1 MRRLSLVIA
10 LLLAALSSSRA
21 ADEPKRLLLVG
32 QGPDGHPK
40 ETHEFMAGLRVLDKC
55 LSQAEGPRTT
65 TVKADEPWRDG
76 PKQLAEADGVVL
88 FLTQGAR
95 WMQNDARR
103 YEALTRLAA
112 RGGGIVALHWAVGAQ
127 EGKYV
132 AGQLRLLG
140 ASRGGPN
147 RKHTVADFDV
157 SLPNP
162 KHPIVAGVSPER
174 VNDEFYYRL
183 DVVDAK
189 PGIVPLLSAKIE
201 GRDETVAWA
210 WERPDGGRSFGFVGL
225 HFHRNWRLEYYRR
238 LVTQG
243 VLWSL
248 KLPIPEK
255 GVDVGLADENFSLPK

>member
-1 MRRLSLVIA
+1 
-10 LLLAALSSSRA
+10 
-21 ADEPKRLLLVG
+21 
-32 QGPDGHPK
+32 
-40 ETHEFMAGLRVLDKC
+40 MAGLRVLEKC
-55 LSQAEGPRTT
+55 LSRAEGLRTT
-65 TVKADEPWRDG
+65 TVKADEPWADG
-76 PKQLAEADGVVL
+76 PKQLADADGAVL

-95 WMQNDARR
+95 WMQDDPRR

-112 RGGGIVALHWAVGAQ
+112 RGGGIVALHWAVGAHD
-127 EGKYV
+127 GKYV
-132 AGQLRLLG
+132 DGQLRLLG

-157 SLPNP
+157 SLASP
-162 KHPIVAGVSPER
+162 KHAIVAGVKPER

-183 DVVDAK
+183 DTVDAK
-189 PGIVPLLSAKIE
+189 PSIVPLLTAKIE
-201 GRDETVAWA
+201 GRDETVAWS

-225 HFHRNWRLEYYRR
+225 HFHRNWRLEWYRR

-255 GVDVGLADENFSLPK
+255 GLDVSVAEEDLALP